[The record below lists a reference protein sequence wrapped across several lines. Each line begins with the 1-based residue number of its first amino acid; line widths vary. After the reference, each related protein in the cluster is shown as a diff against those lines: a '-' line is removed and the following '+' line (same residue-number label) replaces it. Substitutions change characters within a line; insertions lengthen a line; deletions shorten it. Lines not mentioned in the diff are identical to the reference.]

1 MHAPTSIR
9 RLCCYSLGDFLP
21 DLEALDHLLSVYAG
35 YAGRKQVTARAEVLG
50 NETIR
55 GQEPLRMTRRFEPLH
70 APLPLSSGLVRVLRM
85 GST

>member
-9 RLCCYSLGDFLP
+9 RLCCCCLGDFLP

-35 YAGRKQVTARAEVLG
+35 RKQVTARAEVLG
-50 NETIR
+50 NGTRR

-70 APLPLSSGLVRVLRM
+70 APLPLPSGLVRVLRT
-85 GST
+85 GSA